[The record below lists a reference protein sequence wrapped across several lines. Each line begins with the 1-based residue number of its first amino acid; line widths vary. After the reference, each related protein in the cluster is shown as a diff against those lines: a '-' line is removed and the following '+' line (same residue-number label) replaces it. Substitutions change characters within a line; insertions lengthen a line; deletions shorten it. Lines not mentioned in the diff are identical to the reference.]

1 MATKTDKNRSRTK
14 SGMTGGKQVKK
25 FEFKVRFSPRRL
37 LVWFLVIFLFVPSLL
52 GLLGESTGVIENIAL
67 SEAINEIKN
76 EKVDKVEIRG
86 DDLVLYYPEV
96 DGVPKMKLARKE
108 EGTGFVELLQ
118 GAGIDENKV
127 KVEVASQELSKAF
140 WGMISLVAPIVGFGF
155 LLYFMSKRQMGG
167 GPGGMFGIGKS
178 GAKLFVKGKQSER
191 FSSVAGVDEAKKE
204 LEEVVDFLK
213 NPKKYKA
220 VGART
225 PKGVLLIGPSGVG
238 KTLLARAVAGEAGV
252 PFLSMAGSEFME
264 MLVGVGASRVRDLFA
279 TAKKMAP
286 AIIFIDEIDAIGR
299 ARGVGTMGG
308 HDEREQTLNQ
318 ILVEMDGF
326 TANDNVIV
334 VAATNRPDVLDSA
347 LVRPGRFDRRV
358 SLDLPDIADRKEII
372 KIHAKGKPFVNKL
385 KWEMV
390 AEMTVGFSGA
400 DLENMLNEAAILAAR
415 EERKEITM
423 KDIREAATKVKLGP
437 EKRRLQSKKEREMT
451 AYHEAGH
458 AVVGHMLPGADPIHT
473 VSIVSRELSLG
484 HTESRP
490 SRDRYQYTL
499 SELKDRMAMMMGGRA
514 AEKVVYNE
522 LSGGAASDID
532 GATKMARKMVVDLGM
547 SKLGP
552 LALGSSW
559 EPAGAMSRG
568 FMRQVEVSDRMQS
581 KIDDEIK
588 FFIDQAYEKAEVI
601 LKKNKAKMK
610 KLVDR
615 LLKVE
620 TIETDEFLKIMG
632 TKKASYDE
640 KISIS

>member
-1 MATKTDKNRSRTK
+1 MATKRNVKK
-14 SGMTGGKQVKK
+14 KQVKK
-25 FEFKVRFSPRRL
+25 FEFRVRLNPRRL
-37 LVWFLVIFLFVPSLL
+37 LVWFLVIFLFLPSLL
-52 GLLGESTGVIENIAL
+52 ALLAESTGVVDNIAL
-67 SEAINEIKN
+67 SEAIEEIKSQN
-76 EKVDKVEIRG
+76 VERVEIRG
-86 DDLVLYYPEV
+86 DDLVLFYPEE
-96 DGVPKMKLARKE
+96 DGIPKMKLARKE

-118 GAGIDENKV
+118 GAGVDESTV
-127 KVEVASQELSKAF
+127 KIEVVSQDLSKAF
-140 WGMISLVAPIVGFGF
+140 WGMVSLVLPILGFGAI
-155 LLYFMSKRQMGG
+155 LYFISKKQMGSG
-167 GPGGMFGIGKS
+167 SGGMFGMGKS
-178 GAKLFVKGKQSER
+178 RAKLFVKGKQSER
-191 FSSVAGVDEAKKE
+191 FSNVAGVDEAKKE

-213 NPKKYKA
+213 KPKKYEA

-299 ARGVGTMGG
+299 TRGVGTMGG

-334 VAATNRPDVLDSA
+334 LAATNRPDVLDNA

-372 KIHAKGKPFVNKL
+372 KIHAKGKPFVKGL
-385 KWEMV
+385 KWDRV

-400 DLENMLNEAAILAAR
+400 DLENMLNEAAILTAR
-415 EERKEITM
+415 NSSKEISLT
-423 KDIREAATKVKLGP
+423 DIREAATKVKLGP
-437 EKRRLQSKKEREMT
+437 EKKRLQSKKEREMT

-458 AVVGHMLPGADPIHT
+458 AIVGHMLPGADPIHT

-499 SELKDRMAMMMGGRA
+499 SELKDKIAMMMGGRA
-514 AEKVVYNE
+514 AEKVIYDE

-547 SKLGP
+547 SRLGP
-552 LALGSSW
+552 LALGTSW
-559 EPAGAMSRG
+559 EPAGVMGRG
-568 FMRQVEVSDRMQS
+568 FMRQVELSDKMQA
-581 KIDDEIK
+581 KVDEEIK
-588 FFIDQAYEKAEVI
+588 LLIDEAYAKAEMV
-601 LKKNKAKMK
+601 LKKNKVRMK
-610 KLVDR
+610 RVVNK

-620 TIETDEFLKIMG
+620 TIETDEFLKIVG
-632 TKKASYDE
+632 VKKAIYG
-640 KISIS
+640 KKTSIS

>member
-1 MATKTDKNRSRTK
+1 MATKNNTK
-14 SGMTGGKQVKK
+14 KKQIKQFELK
-25 FEFKVRFSPRRL
+25 FKLNPRRL
-37 LVWFLVIFLFVPSLL
+37 LIWFLVIFLFLPSLL
-52 GLLGESTGVIENIAL
+52 GYLGESTGVVEDIAL
-67 SEAINEIKN
+67 SEAIEEIRN
-76 EKVDKVEIRG
+76 EKVEKVEIRG
-86 DDLVLYYPEV
+86 DELVLYYPEK
-96 DGVPKMKLARKE
+96 DGVPVLKLTRKE
-108 EGTGFVELLQ
+108 EGTDLIDILQ
-118 GAGIDENKV
+118 GAGIDKNNV
-127 KVEVASQELSKAF
+127 KIEVASQALSKAF
-140 WGMISLVAPIVGFGF
+140 VGIMSLVLPLLGFG
-155 LLYFMSKRQMGG
+155 LILYFLSKRQMGG
-167 GPGGMFGIGKS
+167 GAGGMFGMGKS

-191 FSSVAGVDEAKKE
+191 FSNVAGVDEAKKE

-372 KIHAKGKPFVNKL
+372 KIHAKGKPFVKEL
-385 KWEMV
+385 LWDRV

-415 EERKEITM
+415 EDRKEITM

-437 EKRRLQSKKEREMT
+437 EKKRLQSKREREMT
-451 AYHEAGH
+451 AYHETGH
-458 AVVGHMLPGADPIHT
+458 AVVGHMLPGADQIHT

-490 SRDRYQYTL
+490 SRDRYQYTM
-499 SELKDRMAMMMGGRA
+499 SELKDKMAMMMGGRA
-514 AEKVVYNE
+514 AEKIIYNE
-522 LSGGAASDID
+522 LSGGAASDIE

-559 EPAGAMSRG
+559 EPAGDMGRG
-568 FMRQVEVSDRMQS
+568 FMRQVEVSDKMQS

-588 FFIDQAYEKAEVI
+588 LFIDEAYEKAETV
-601 LKKNKAKMK
+601 LKKNKVKMSR
-610 KLVDR
+610 LVKR

-632 TKKASYDE
+632 LKKATYDE
-640 KISIS
+640 KTSIS

>member
-1 MATKTDKNRSRTK
+1 MATKKNVNK
-14 SGMTGGKQVKK
+14 KQVKRLELRFK
-25 FEFKVRFSPRRL
+25 FNPRRL
-37 LVWFLVIFLFVPSLL
+37 LVWFLIIFLFLPSLL
-52 GLLGESTGVIENIAL
+52 GFLGESSGLVDELAL
-67 SEAINEIKN
+67 SEAIEEIKN
-76 EKVDKVEIRG
+76 NNVEKVEIRG

-96 DGVPKMKLARKE
+96 DGVPNLKLARKE
-108 EGTGFVELLQ
+108 EGTSFVELLQ
-118 GAGIDENKV
+118 GAGIDENSV
-127 KVEVASQELSKAF
+127 KVEVVSQTLSKAF
-140 WGMISLVAPIVGFGF
+140 WGMISLVAPILGFGL

-167 GPGGMFGIGKS
+167 GGSGGMFGMGKS
-178 GAKLFVKGKQSER
+178 RAKLFVKGKQSER
-191 FSSVAGVDEAKKE
+191 FENVAGVDEAKKE

-372 KIHAKGKPFVNKL
+372 KIHARGKPFVKKL

-415 EERKEITM
+415 EERKEIIM
-423 KDIREAATKVKLGP
+423 RDIREAATKVKLGP
-437 EKRRLQSKKEREMT
+437 EKKRLQSKREREMT

-490 SRDRYQYTL
+490 SRDRYQYTM
-499 SELKDRMAMMMGGRA
+499 SELKDRLAVMMGGRA
-514 AEKVVYNE
+514 AEKIIYNE
-522 LSGGAASDID
+522 LSGGAASDIS
-532 GATKMARKMVVDLGM
+532 GATNLARKMVVDLGM

-552 LALGSSW
+552 LALGASW
-559 EPAGAMSRG
+559 EPAGAMERG

-581 KIDDEIK
+581 KVDDEIK
-588 FFIDQAYEKAEVI
+588 LFVDEAYSRAETV
-601 LKKNKAKMK
+601 LKKNKTMMD
-610 KLVDR
+610 KLVKK

-620 TIETDEFLKIMG
+620 TIETSEFLRIVG
-632 TKKASYDE
+632 LKKATYD
-640 KISIS
+640 KKVSIN

>member
-1 MATKTDKNRSRTK
+1 MATKSNGK
-14 SGMTGGKQVKK
+14 KQVKK
-25 FEFKVRFSPRRL
+25 FEFKIRFSFKRL
-37 LVWFLVIFLFVPSLL
+37 LVWFLIIFLFLPSFL
-52 GLLGESTGVIENIAL
+52 GIWGERSGLVDEIAL
-67 SEAINEIKN
+67 SEAIEEIRN
-76 EKVDKVEIRG
+76 GQVEKVEIRG
-86 DDLVLYYPEV
+86 DDLVLYYPEEN
-96 DGVPKMKLARKE
+96 GVPSLKLARKE
-108 EGTGFVELLQ
+108 EGAGFIETLQ
-118 GAGIDENKV
+118 RAGIDESKV
-127 KVEVASQELSKAF
+127 KVEVASQTLSKAF
-140 WGMISLVAPIVGFGF
+140 WGAVSLIAPIVGFGF
-155 LLYFMSKRQMGG
+155 LLYFMSKKQMGG
-167 GPGGMFGIGKS
+167 GPGGLFGIGKS

-213 NPKKYKA
+213 NPKKYRA

-299 ARGVGTMGG
+299 SRGVGTMGG

-372 KIHAKGKPFVNKL
+372 KIHAKGKPFVTGL
-385 KWEMV
+385 KWERV

-415 EERKEITM
+415 EDRKEITM
-423 KDIREAATKVKLGP
+423 KDIGEAATKVKLGP
-437 EKRRLQSKKEREMT
+437 EKKRLQSKREREMT

-458 AVVGHMLPGADPIHT
+458 AVVGHMLPGADEIHT

-490 SRDRYQYTL
+490 NRDRYQYTL
-499 SELKDRMAMMMGGRA
+499 SELKDRLAMMMGGRA
-514 AEKVVYNE
+514 AEKIIYNE
-522 LSGGAASDID
+522 LSGGAASDISE
-532 GATKMARKMVVDLGM
+532 ATKLARKMVVDLGM
-547 SKLGP
+547 SRLGP

-559 EPAGAMSRG
+559 EPAGAMGRG
-568 FMRQVEVSDRMQS
+568 FMRQVEVSDKM
-581 KIDDEIK
+581 KAKVDDEIK
-588 FFIDQAYEKAEVI
+588 LFIDEGYGRAEMV
-601 LKKNKAKMK
+601 LKKNKARME
-610 KLVDR
+610 KLVKR

-620 TIETDEFLKIMG
+620 TVETDEFLKIMG
-632 TKKASYDE
+632 IKKATYE
-640 KISIS
+640 KKTGIS

>member
-1 MATKTDKNRSRTK
+1 
-14 SGMTGGKQVKK
+14 
-25 FEFKVRFSPRRL
+25 
-37 LVWFLVIFLFVPSLL
+37 
-52 GLLGESTGVIENIAL
+52 
-67 SEAINEIKN
+67 
-76 EKVDKVEIRG
+76 
-86 DDLVLYYPEV
+86 
-96 DGVPKMKLARKE
+96 
-108 EGTGFVELLQ
+108 
-118 GAGIDENKV
+118 
-127 KVEVASQELSKAF
+127 
-140 WGMISLVAPIVGFGF
+140 
-155 LLYFMSKRQMGG
+155 
-167 GPGGMFGIGKS
+167 
-178 GAKLFVKGKQSER
+178 
-191 FSSVAGVDEAKKE
+191 
-204 LEEVVDFLK
+204 
-213 NPKKYKA
+213 
-220 VGART
+220 
-225 PKGVLLIGPSGVG
+225 
-238 KTLLARAVAGEAGV
+238 
-252 PFLSMAGSEFME
+252 
-264 MLVGVGASRVRDLFA
+264 
-279 TAKKMAP
+279 
-286 AIIFIDEIDAIGR
+286 
-299 ARGVGTMGG
+299 
-308 HDEREQTLNQ
+308 
-318 ILVEMDGF
+318 
-326 TANDNVIV
+326 
-334 VAATNRPDVLDSA
+334 
-347 LVRPGRFDRRV
+347 
-358 SLDLPDIADRKEII
+358 
-372 KIHAKGKPFVNKL
+372 
-385 KWEMV
+385 
-390 AEMTVGFSGA
+390 
-400 DLENMLNEAAILAAR
+400 MLNEAAILAAR

>member
-1 MATKTDKNRSRTK
+1 MATKSNGK
-14 SGMTGGKQVKK
+14 KQVKK
-25 FEFKVRFSPRRL
+25 FEFKIRFSFKRL
-37 LVWFLVIFLFVPSLL
+37 LVWFLIIFLFLPSFL
-52 GLLGESTGVIENIAL
+52 GIWGERSGLVDEIAL
-67 SEAINEIKN
+67 SEAIEEIRN
-76 EKVDKVEIRG
+76 GQVEKVEIRG
-86 DDLVLYYPEV
+86 DDLVLYYLEEN
-96 DGVPKMKLARKE
+96 GVPSLKLARKE
-108 EGTGFVELLQ
+108 EGAGFIETLQ
-118 GAGIDENKV
+118 RAGIDESKV
-127 KVEVASQELSKAF
+127 KVEVASQTLSKAF
-140 WGMISLVAPIVGFGF
+140 WGAVSLIAPIVGFGF
-155 LLYFMSKRQMGG
+155 LLYFMSKKQMGG
-167 GPGGMFGIGKS
+167 GPGGLFGIGKS

-213 NPKKYKA
+213 NPKKYRA

-299 ARGVGTMGG
+299 SRGVGTMGG

-372 KIHAKGKPFVNKL
+372 KIHAKGKPFVTGL
-385 KWEMV
+385 KWERV

-415 EERKEITM
+415 EDRKEITM
-423 KDIREAATKVKLGP
+423 KDIGEAATKVKLGP
-437 EKRRLQSKKEREMT
+437 EKKRLQSKREREMT

-458 AVVGHMLPGADPIHT
+458 AVVGHMLPGADEIHT

-490 SRDRYQYTL
+490 NRDRYQYTL
-499 SELKDRMAMMMGGRA
+499 SELKDRLAMMMGGRA
-514 AEKVVYNE
+514 AEKIIYNE
-522 LSGGAASDID
+522 LSGGAASDISE
-532 GATKMARKMVVDLGM
+532 ATKLARKMVVDLGM
-547 SKLGP
+547 SRLGP

-559 EPAGAMSRG
+559 EPAGAMGRG
-568 FMRQVEVSDRMQS
+568 FMRQVEVSDKM
-581 KIDDEIK
+581 KAKVDDEIK
-588 FFIDQAYEKAEVI
+588 LFIDEGYGRAEMV
-601 LKKNKAKMK
+601 LKKNKARME
-610 KLVDR
+610 KLVKR

-620 TIETDEFLKIMG
+620 TVETDEFLKIMG
-632 TKKASYDE
+632 IKKATYE
-640 KISIS
+640 KKTGIS